1 MRTFGVEEELLLV
14 DARTGIPR
22 PVASPAMVDP
32 DPAGGPALAAE
43 LHQEM
48 LEVQSRPMTGTGDLL
63 ADVTAG
69 RALADAR
76 VVPFGARVVAL
87 AMSPLSFTPHPTRS
101 RRYAEMIAR
110 YGILGRGTLVCGLHV
125 HIGITSGEEGVAVL
139 DRIRNWL
146 PVLLAISANSP
157 FAGGVDTGYAS
168 YRFSAWHQWQ
178 SAGPPE
184 IYGSLRA
191 YEQFER
197 ELLATEVVMDEGM
210 LYLDARL
217 SRKHPT
223 IEVRIADVCLDAR
236 DTVLLAALVRGLVD
250 TAAAEWRV
258 GIRPVATSAA
268 ALRLAEWQAA
278 LTGVSGRMP
287 HPERSGAVDASDTV
301 GALLAHTA
309 VALEV
314 NGDTELVQTGLRRV
328 LACGGGAGLQ
338 RASYRRANRLPDVIA
353 DAIEI
358 THLATRRTTPD
369 PDLLGSA

>member
-14 DARTGIPR
+14 DATTGIPL
-22 PVASPAMVDP
+22 PVAPSALDAPGLGD
-32 DPAGGPALAAE
+32 GPALAAE
-43 LHQEM
+43 IHQEM
-48 LEVQSRPMTGTGDLL
+48 LEVQSRPVSDSRDLL

-76 VVPFGARVVAL
+76 VAPFGARAVAL
-87 AMSPLSFTPHPTRS
+87 GMSPLPFTPHPTRD
-101 RRYAEMIAR
+101 RRYGEMVHR
-110 YGILGRGTLVCGLHV
+110 YGAVGRSTLVCGLHV
-125 HIGITSGEEGVAVL
+125 HIAIGSAEEGVAAL

-157 FAGGVDTGYAS
+157 FANGADTGYAS

-178 SAGPPE
+178 SAGPSE
-184 IYGSLRA
+184 VYGSVRA
-191 YEQFER
+191 YEEFEN
-197 ELLATEVVMDEGM
+197 ELLATGVIMDKGM

-217 SRKHPT
+217 SHRHPT
-223 IEVRIADVCLDAR
+223 IEVRVADVCLDAR
-236 DTVLLAALVRGLVD
+236 DTVVLAAIVRGLVD

-258 GIRPVATSAA
+258 GLRPVAASAA

-287 HPERSGAVDASDTV
+287 HPEHPGSVDVADTV
-301 GALLAHTA
+301 GALLAHIA

-314 NGDTELVQTGLRRV
+314 NGDTDLVQTGLLRI
-328 LACGGGAGLQ
+328 LASGGGAGRQ
-338 RASYRRANRLPDVIA
+338 RASYRRAHRFPDLIA
-353 DAIEI
+353 DAIEV
-358 THLATRRTTPD
+358 THLTTRTARPD